1 MGSIFGRDR
10 RSHSQHSPK
19 PSRTPPPDDNEEEM
33 GYARK
38 RVRVNEPQHFG
49 IEKVELRDVEPI
61 GEWGCGGKI
70 AHQQNSHANV
80 ANAAVLTD
88 NRNMNGNRFP
98 GRSSDAYP
106 YNIMDEDELFR
117 PDRLRHLLMLLKKEE
132 ELAKHQKVEF
142 QEREDCVQRRAKLI
156 PNDTGRTNPQWGT
169 SHPDFG
175 RQTTRAKFT
184 HIEVQWI
191 GKFCT
196 KLIRENPWM
205 QSRMLVECLHA
216 LRADCNMHKYFHPR
230 HVTDAGRLRPGLE
243 AFEKANGK
251 IG

>member
-1 MGSIFGRDR
+1 MFGRDR
-10 RSHSQHSPK
+10 RSRSQHSPK
-19 PSRTPPPDDNEEEM
+19 PSRTPRPDDDEEEM

-61 GEWGCGGKI
+61 VEWGRGGYS
-70 AHQQNSHANV
+70 ARQQNSHANV
-80 ANAAVLTD
+80 PKAAVSTE
-88 NRNMNGNRFP
+88 NRNVYGHRLP
-98 GRSSDAYP
+98 GRSIDAHP
-106 YNIMDEDELFR
+106 YDIMDEDELFR
-117 PDRLRHLLMLLKKEE
+117 HDRLRHVLMLLKKEE
-132 ELAKHQKVEF
+132 ELAKLATHQK
-142 QEREDCVQRRAKLI
+142 RGDCGQGRAKPI
-156 PNDTGRTNPQWGT
+156 PNDTGGTNPQWGT

-196 KLIRENPWM
+196 KLVQENPWM

-216 LRADCNMHKYFHPR
+216 VRADFNMHKYFHPR

-251 IG
+251 IA